1 MRVPVNKESLLD
13 TQYCSVFPFFERGI
27 FRPPFALSSKAPFA
41 SSDVFCFIRVR
52 EEERLVNGNKVKDV

>member
-1 MRVPVNKESLLD
+1 MRVPVNKETLLD

>member
-41 SSDVFCFIRVR
+41 SSDVFCFIRVS